1 MTAHPDAITVQD
13 ALQLPPTLAHSVIA
27 IMLGNIGIARPLRY
41 DVLYILRRFQVD
53 LTDIVRT
60 YSYRGNGNQGRA
72 RAASVVAL
80 P

>member
-1 MTAHPDAITVQD
+1 MTAHPDAITAQD

-60 YSYRGNGNQGRA
+60 YSYRGNGNQGRVCT
-72 RAASVVAL
+72 ASVVAL

>member
-1 MTAHPDAITVQD
+1 MTAHPDAITAQD

-27 IMLGNIGIARPLRY
+27 IRLGNIGIARPLRY

-53 LTDIVRT
+53 LSDIVRT
-60 YSYRGNGNQGRA
+60 YSYRGNGNQGRVCT
-72 RAASVVAL
+72 ASVVAL

>member
-1 MTAHPDAITVQD
+1 MTAHPSPMPAQD
-13 ALQLPPTLAHSVIA
+13 ALHLPSTLAHSVIA
-27 IMLGNIGIARPLRY
+27 IRLGNIGIARTLRY

-53 LTDIVRT
+53 LSDIVRT
-60 YSYRGNGNQGRA
+60 YSYEGNGNQGRA